1 MAPHRTMRSQEGEA
15 DERGQGSVD
24 RYIAIWNETD
34 TGSRQALIA
43 RTWTDDA
50 RYVDPLMQGDGHDEL
65 DAMIAG
71 VQQRFPD
78 FRFSLL
84 GKADAHGCN
93 LRFSWALGPQDGE
106 AVVKGTDFATVS
118 SDGRLQR
125 VTGFL
130 DQVPA
135 H

>member
-1 MAPHRTMRSQEGEA
+1 MSDAK
-15 DERGQGSVD
+15 DLVD
-24 RYIAIWNETD
+24 RYIAIWNDTD
-34 TGSRQALIA
+34 AASRRALIA
-43 RTWTDDA
+43 RTWTEDA
-50 RYVDPLMQGDGHDEL
+50 QYVDPLMQSQGQPGI

-84 GKADAHGCN
+84 GKPDAHADR
-93 LRFSWALGPQDGE
+93 LRFSWGLGPQGSE
-106 AVVKGTDFATVS
+106 AVIKGTDFATVS
-118 SDGRLQR
+118 KDGRLHS

>member
-1 MAPHRTMRSQEGEA
+1 MN
-15 DERGQGSVD
+15 DVNNLVD

-34 TGSRQALIA
+34 AGQRQALIA
-43 RTWTDDA
+43 RTWTADA
-50 RYVDPLMQGDGHDEL
+50 RYVDPLMQSDGHAGL
-65 DAMIAG
+65 DAMIES

-84 GKADAHGCN
+84 GKPDAHADR
-93 LRFSWALGPQDGE
+93 LRFSWALGPQGGD
-106 AVVKGTDFATVS
+106 AVIKGTDFATVS
-118 SDGRLQR
+118 KDGRLHS

>member
-1 MAPHRTMRSQEGEA
+1 MSDAQKLAES
-15 DERGQGSVD
+15 
-24 RYIAIWNETD
+24 YIAAWNETD
-34 TGSRQALIA
+34 ANRRQALIA
-43 RTWTDDA
+43 RAWTDDA
-50 RYVDPLMQGDGHDEL
+50 RYVDPLMAGEGRAGIEAL
-65 DAMIAG
+65 IAG

-84 GKADAHGCN
+84 GKADSHNGR
-93 LRFSWALGPQDGE
+93 LRFSWALVPDGGE
-106 AVVKGTDFATVS
+106 AVIKGTDFATIS
-118 SDGRLQR
+118 ADGRLHE

>member
-1 MAPHRTMRSQEGEA
+1 MSDMK
-15 DERGQGSVD
+15 DLVD
-24 RYIAIWNETD
+24 RYIAIWNDTD
-34 TGSRQALIA
+34 ATSRRALIA
-43 RTWTDDA
+43 RTWTENA
-50 RYVDPLMQGDGHDEL
+50 RYVDPLMAGDGHGGIDT
-65 DAMIAG
+65 MIAG

-84 GKADAHGCN
+84 GRPDAHGEH

-106 AVVKGTDFATVS
+106 AVVKGTDFAVIR
-118 SDGRLQR
+118 DGRLQA

>member
-1 MAPHRTMRSQEGEA
+1 MNEIKEL
-15 DERGQGSVD
+15 VD

-34 TGSRQALIA
+34 AGSRRTLIA
-43 RTWTDDA
+43 RTWAEDA
-50 RYVDPLMQGDGHDEL
+50 RYVDPLMQGDGHDGL
-65 DAMIAG
+65 DSMIAG

-93 LRFSWALGPQDGE
+93 LRFSWALGPQGGE
-106 AVVKGTDFATVS
+106 AVVKGTDFATLS
-118 SDGRLQR
+118 GDGRLHR

-130 DQVPA
+130 DQAPA